1 MSDVNIAV
9 LIFTLVGIVFIG
21 LGVPLFQRRVPP
33 NAWYGCRTTKSLSDE
48 RIWYAIN
55 QVTGKD
61 MILIGILM
69 IVSSLAVFILRK
81 GLNSNHAVVIL
92 LSVLILSTAGM
103 AVNSFRHLKNV

>member
-1 MSDVNIAV
+1 
-9 LIFTLVGIVFIG
+9 
-21 LGVPLFQRRVPP
+21 
-33 NAWYGCRTTKSLSDE
+33 
-48 RIWYAIN
+48 
-55 QVTGKD
+55 

-103 AVNSFRHLKNV
+103 VVNSFRHLRNM